1 MRGRM
6 QLQINRRVITDSW
19 RYQDKYIREDLLL
32 LFSIVNQ
39 DTGQK
44 YFKVYSLLKQFKP
57 YIISRD
63 EVAFVRIL
71 HLFYG
76 DGDYF
81 IRVWGKGKNRGM
93 RNFWDGV
100 ISPERK
106 FYRRRTAF
114 SLKPTVKTKSTE
126 SLVSGDFIGRF
137 MKTKPSGKWYIF

>member
-1 MRGRM
+1 M
-6 QLQINRRVITDSW
+6 TDSW
-19 RYQDKYIREDLLL
+19 RYQDKYIRDDLLVL
-32 LFSIVNQ
+32 YSIVNQ

-44 YFKVYSLLKQFKP
+44 YFKVYSLLKGYKP

-63 EVAFVRIL
+63 EMAFVKL
-71 HLFYG
+71 LYMFYG

-100 ISPERK
+100 ITAEKK

-114 SLKPTVKTKSTE
+114 ALKPTVKTKSTE
-126 SLVSGDFIGRF
+126 SIVSGDFVGKY
-137 MKTKPSGKWYIF
+137 MKTKTPGKWWSFN